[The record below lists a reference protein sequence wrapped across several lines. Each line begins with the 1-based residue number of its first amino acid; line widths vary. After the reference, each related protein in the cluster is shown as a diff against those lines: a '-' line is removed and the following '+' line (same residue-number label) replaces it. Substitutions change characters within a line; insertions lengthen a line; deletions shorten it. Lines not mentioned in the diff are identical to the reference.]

1 MGRGKDQDGGG
12 RGRGRGSEHVI
23 RVAMKDGETVERE
36 RGRSFMKMRPAR
48 HGAFETKLG
57 RRRMGS
63 CETKRHSQQ
72 RMFYAVACHHFVI

>member
-36 RGRSFMKMRPAR
+36 RGR
-48 HGAFETKLG
+48 L
-57 RRRMGS
+57 
-63 CETKRHSQQ
+63 
-72 RMFYAVACHHFVI
+72 FYENEAGPPRCV